1 MCCFKGN
8 WLNNVT
14 CLKEVTLLPWWKSMC
29 LPTTTPPLSGHSYNA
44 RCSGTKT
51 IQVNVYQTLQGKW
64 MDFGG
69 SSKHCKYFIFI
80 MKHASLNSKMQVFFP
95 YAFIKSKS
103 PTKSVLN
110 CNIIRTHKKN
120 LGRKKRQ
127 KQAFRKEITYEVL

>member
-1 MCCFKGN
+1 M
-8 WLNNVT
+8 
-14 CLKEVTLLPWWKSMC
+14 S
-29 LPTTTPPLSGHSYNA
+29 LPTTTPPLSGHSYTA

-80 MKHASLNSKMQVFFP
+80 MKHASLNSKTQVFSL

-110 CNIIRTHKKN
+110 CNIIRTIRKILEGKKDKSK
-120 LGRKKRQ
+120 LSGKKSYM
-127 KQAFRKEITYEVL
+127 KYFNFIG